1 LIQGFTVTRQQA
13 DAKLKRGLWL
23 EESGIARLLDLKLR
37 RALDLADSA
46 QT

>member
-13 DAKLKRGLWL
+13 DAKLKRELWL
-23 EESGIARLLDLKLR
+23 EESWIARLLDLKLR
-37 RALDLADSA
+37 PALDLADSA